1 MGDTTLKEIIVPN
14 NLTAAKQPEQIILE
28 EVKRRG
34 YGENAAFAVKLALEE
49 ALTNAFRHG
58 NKCDPS
64 KKITVRY
71 LVTEERIEIEI
82 YDEGEGFEPADV
94 PDPTLPE
101 NIDRPHGRGI
111 MLMRS
116 YLDKVEYRGD
126 GNAVRLVKL
135 KK

>member
-1 MGDTTLKEIIVPN
+1 MNHPILKEIIVPN
-14 NLTAAKQPEQIILE
+14 DLTAAKKPEQIILE

-58 NKCDPS
+58 NKCDPT

-82 YDEGEGFEPADV
+82 YDEGEGFEPASV

-116 YLDKVEYRGD
+116 YLDKVEYQGD

>member
-1 MGDTTLKEIIVPN
+1 MKEIIVPN
-14 NLTAAKQPEQIILE
+14 DLTAAKKPEQIILE
-28 EVKRRG
+28 EVKLQG

-58 NKCDPS
+58 NKCDPN

-82 YDEGEGFEPADV
+82 YDEGDGFEPGSV

-116 YLDKVEYRGD
+116 YLDKVEYHGD